1 MLVLRMAARAST
13 DVCEKHW
20 RGATPQSAHVV
31 AADATYSR
39 LQRRQVAAARVTR
52 RWHVGQSADNN
63 RLATDQYANV
73 AAEIGSRQYTQGTVS
88 TATGAGVMMV
98 GSSSTRVIGLAAF
111 RRQCTS
117 GEGGTRS
124 GRTQAR
130 RVFSVLHGYVRRGP
144 DVFRAFD
151 DVARGD
157 CQRGTVNEPGCF
169 AWTSDLRRREHS
181 VHRFGLPRDH

>member
-1 MLVLRMAARAST
+1 MLVLRVAARAST
-13 DVCEKHW
+13 GVADTHW
-20 RGATPQSAHVV
+20 RGATQQSAHVV
-31 AADATYSR
+31 TTDAPYSR

-52 RWHVGQSADNN
+52 RWQVGQSADNS

-73 AAEIGSRQYTQGTVS
+73 AAKIGSRQYTQGTVG
-88 TATGAGVMMV
+88 TAPGAGIILV

-130 RVFSVLHGYVRRGP
+130 RVPSVSHGC
-144 DVFRAFD
+144 
-151 DVARGD
+151 ARGAAD
-157 CQRGTVNEPGCF
+157 TP
-169 AWTSDLRRREHS
+169 RRS
-181 VHRFGLPRDH
+181 GVP